1 MTDLQLIDSRTRG
14 LVSLFSARQPPEG
27 DEIPAPL
34 FPADLPEGAAYDQ
47 LVKRIMS
54 NDIIRGK
61 LLSEDGELALVV
73 LALEPEVV
81 R

>member
-1 MTDLQLIDSRTRG
+1 MTS
-14 LVSLFSARQPPEG
+14 
-27 DEIPAPL
+27 PL
-34 FPADLPEGAAYDQ
+34 R
-47 LVKRIMS
+47 VKS

-81 R
+81 RSNALSSVVHEIQNTID